1 MGIPMTIDILQRQV
15 LIHVLNKQND
25 VQYNSFKRYI
35 LMQVFVFLNRSLE
48 YSNFIRRKSSI
59 SQKCQQIGGKLMVCT

>member
-25 VQYNSFKRYI
+25 VQYNSFRKIYI
-35 LMQVFVFLNRSLE
+35 DA
-48 YSNFIRRKSSI
+48 
-59 SQKCQQIGGKLMVCT
+59 GVCFS